1 MNADQVKQNIAEW
14 LHPVKPIQENNY
26 TSQNEDQI
34 LNNLYTQSKK
44 RFFYCIGAL
53 LAFTILGCAIFTVS
67 IGCLSTVNREPEDSE
82 WIQIVTGVALLVFV
96 TPLAFSVLFVVP
108 HFFITVVKLDKNGI
122 YLPKRLLL
130 LRQYVSYNDIQSA
143 YVEPSGA
150 IFIRTN
156 AGKSYQLPEQLLGV
170 SQILWFLSQQN
181 KNISADVYIKRRVEQ
196 WASGKGSAEGDALL
210 GV

>member
-1 MNADQVKQNIAEW
+1 MFGLGGQLISSIGISSTGMFIVSGSCMVSKSSSTSHSCSVLQSSTPSPIVFDQSTLLLVMYRGVRVYVCNLRAYGGVCCKINADQVKQNIAEW

-108 HFFITVVKLDKNGI
+108 HFFITVVKL
-122 YLPKRLLL
+122 
-130 LRQYVSYNDIQSA
+130 
-143 YVEPSGA
+143 
-150 IFIRTN
+150 
-156 AGKSYQLPEQLLGV
+156 
-170 SQILWFLSQQN
+170 
-181 KNISADVYIKRRVEQ
+181 
-196 WASGKGSAEGDALL
+196 
-210 GV
+210 